1 LQPIT
6 KMTKI
11 ICCIIVFVISFQP
24 IFCSAADGVDGTASV
39 RKSNPLVEQYVNEAT
54 MKMVVFTY
62 GHIFDEA
69 IKKQNMQIV
78 PQIAYLAAQHA
89 AAESLDEPNLKE
101 IIRQAYDQGLEIAY
115 SERDRGTQPAII
127 EQMVRETIKQEL
139 RRMIDLMEFHFITEQ
154 ELRQAIM
161 KQQQIMIAQAYQQQM
176 QKLVIEQQLMEQMIQ
191 KQYQQ
196 AVQTSIL
203 K

>member
-1 LQPIT
+1 
-6 KMTKI
+6 MTKI

-62 GHIFDEA
+62 GQIFDEA